1 MEGHKLY
8 IALRLMNKGSAADVM
23 RYGWPG
29 GMEEDVV
36 GCILRQALKGLKF
49 VISLTIPPFDV
60 NSCFYFAATFIST
73 VSFTEMSKQQIS
85 LLMTTERSSLVI
97 WG

>member
-1 MEGHKLY
+1 MDGHKLY

-36 GCILRQALKGLKF
+36 RCILQQALQGLNYLHVNGF
-49 VISLTIPPFDV
+49 IHRDV
-60 NSCFYFAATFIST
+60 KAAN
-73 VSFTEMSKQQIS
+73 
-85 LLMTTERSSLVI
+85 LLIDGRSPTS
-97 WG
+97 